1 MSLVQEREIG
11 VSHFFHTSANVS
23 LLYSTPPLFPPL
35 SLHCSET
42 TTDKPV
48 RPSKE
53 ERERRAAEKKAYI
66 AMRANHAQSNG
77 HLLVNGTSDTNGS
90 IGGTVGGSE
99 EDADGEE
106 E

>member
-1 MSLVQEREIG
+1 MITYRCPS
-11 VSHFFHTSANVS
+11 FT
-23 LLYSTPPLFPPL
+23 LYD
-35 SLHCSET
+35 
-42 TTDKPV
+42 TDQLV

-66 AMRANHAQSNG
+66 AMRANHQLNG
-77 HLLVNGTSDTNGS
+77 QGHPLANGTSTGETNGS
-90 IGGTVGGSE
+90 IGGTVGSE

>member
-1 MSLVQEREIG
+1 VL
-11 VSHFFHTSANVS
+11 
-23 LLYSTPPLFPPL
+23 
-35 SLHCSET
+35 T
-42 TTDKPV
+42 TV

-66 AMRANHAQSNG
+66 AMRANHSQSNG
-77 HLLVNGTSDTNGS
+77 IGHPHMNGTNVSVNGSANG
-90 IGGTVGGSE
+90 ITGSE